1 MPFCFVVW
9 AGDEKSQLS
18 SVRIID
24 SVTSSGYKNY
34 TIITV

>member
-9 AGDEKSQLS
+9 AGDEKSQIS
-18 SVRIID
+18 SVPIID